1 MSNNLILHYKKMKK
15 EKKLKKA
22 RKHEIFLT
30 TNAHIRIRVI
40 TFRIWQ
46 INRVPDKSGSATLLI
61 EIDE

>member
-1 MSNNLILHYKKMKK
+1 M
-15 EKKLKKA
+15 KLKLTFNELSTK
-22 RKHEIFLT
+22 KQVLHFFLT

-46 INRVPDKSGSATLLI
+46 INRVPDKSGTATLLI